1 MFSIV
6 SYYDIEYNNLSTE
19 ETPHLILYIIQL
31 RSLYFYKKNCMYSDK
46 KVCTIA
52 VGDIEG
58 FNTEMLHEL

>member
-1 MFSIV
+1 MFSII

-19 ETPHLILYIIQL
+19 DIILYIIQL

-52 VGDIEG
+52 VGDIES
-58 FNTEMLHEL
+58 FNTKMLHEL